1 MGNAH
6 TLKQPELSIFQR
18 HRAGAQAWGI
28 CPFYATE
35 IKFTQNW
42 IRLNKHESQDASWR
56 QLPRRQVQVRRS
68 TQKSQIKIALKDED
82 VENGG
87 GTAEAEAGAE
97 EVEGGAVQEV
107 IEKHREIHKARN
119 AQRALRVTEFN
130 GNGSG
135 CVCGAER
142 GAGCGDNKK
151 EQAKNTP
158 SPEFRVPSLKER
170 TQQTAK
176 ENHKQHSRHYKGH
189 TTETP
194 RTGDGNQK
202 KRRVEACQEKFSK
215 LTNFE
220 IYTLRK
226 WINPVR
232 GNLSESVFN
241 IRLLCECFRSSANC
255 ISMYFHLRVF
265 KVKHVLRQSSK

>member
-1 MGNAH
+1 M
-6 TLKQPELSIFQR
+6 
-18 HRAGAQAWGI
+18 
-28 CPFYATE
+28 
-35 IKFTQNW
+35 KFTQNW

-56 QLPRRQVQVRRS
+56 QLPRRQVQVQWN

-82 VENGG
+82 VENVG
-87 GTAEAEAGAE
+87 GTAEAAAGAGA
-97 EVEGGAVQEV
+97 VEGGAVLEV

-135 CVCGAER
+135 SGSGCVCGAEDAATTKR
-142 GAGCGDNKK
+142 NKQK
-151 EQAKNTP
+151 TRPVP
-158 SPEFRVPSLKER
+158 SPEER

-194 RTGDGNQK
+194 STVDGNR
-202 KRRVEACQEKFSK
+202 KRDETRDEACQEKFSK

-232 GNLSESVFN
+232 GNLGESVFN
-241 IRLLCECFRSSANC
+241 IRLLCGCFRSSANC
-255 ISMYFHLRVF
+255 ISMYFSVE
-265 KVKHVLRQSSK
+265 SI